1 MAGKPG
7 GGSSQDWALLLA
19 QYDADYEPHK
29 ITMRAF
35 FKERGIL
42 EKTGMAAFQRER
54 TRTALSVFHDRNKTL
69 LVAAQRLV
77 MKSLV
82 ESETW
87 LDQTRAAA
95 FQLKVLEV
103 ISQREEPN
111 PLLTLERTVE
121 LPPMFPNSGL
131 AAKAIEMLTSGGKP
145 IAEDK

>member
-1 MAGKPG
+1 MAWKPG

-29 ITMRAF
+29 ITMREF
-35 FKERGIL
+35 FKERGIS
-42 EKTGMAAFQRER
+42 EKTGTKAFQRER
-54 TRTALSVFHDRNKTL
+54 TRSALTVVHARNKPL
-69 LVAAQRLV
+69 LIESQRLV
-77 MKSLV
+77 WKALR

-87 LDQTRAAA
+87 IDQTKAAA

-131 AAKAIEMLTSGGKP
+131 AAKAIELLTSGGKP
-145 IAEDK
+145 IAEGK